1 MLYSKVI
8 SELRTHFI
16 IFFIAYESISG
27 GRTVNFKI
35 KIKIKKFW
43 GALREPNFYNGP
55 DMNNQFM

>member
-16 IFFIAYESISG
+16 IFFIAYDSISG
-27 GRTVNFKI
+27 ERTVNFSGRV
-35 KIKIKKFW
+35 IKKFW